1 MTFPRPALEQLS
13 CPSDVAWVRT
23 YLLQNQDG
31 SGIDGTR
38 LEARFEL
45 WNQARTA
52 LYGEGAI
59 LWNSRV
65 PASITV
71 TVAPAVLAAI
81 EAGAEGIGYG
91 DLLVINSGMRQ
102 YLVEVELTPEAP

>member
-1 MTFPRPALEQLS
+1 MTYPKPALEQLS
-13 CPSDVAWVRT
+13 CPSNAPWVRT

-52 LYGEGAI
+52 LYGEASI

-71 TVAPAVLAAI
+71 TVPVPVLGAI
-81 EAGAEGIGYG
+81 EASSEGVGYG
-91 DLLVINSGMRQ
+91 DLLILNGGLRQ